1 MTKLTKKSLVI
12 DTVVVSLATLLA
24 YLLLVVTGTAH
35 FFLFLI
41 PVPIAI
47 FTIKY
52 EDAIASI
59 PLGLIVAFSPFIL
72 KPFAGELFD
81 AKMQGFVVLTVTA
94 LVGILHGYIAER
106 HMKHQLRL
114 LLIILTDII
123 ANYLILF
130 VFSSHITGEPFSF
143 EVKAITEEILEL
155 LSFMNFS
162 ETFKTFALT
171 YAEAIVPA
179 IIIVTG
185 VVEAVLT
192 HATTHALAKRVF
204 KLEYGH
210 TFSGIHMFIPR
221 LWSIVFLPLIVA
233 TAIGAFFFAS
243 ALGVWKVFLI
253 IGFNIFAISYVFYV
267 LEGFTTVVRFIAC
280 RYHKRMY
287 LWPTIA
293 MLLFSPLFYILGIID
308 SFFLLQPHLR
318 VHLHSSYKKQAVI
331 NSQNDLK
338 K

>member
-1 MTKLTKKSLVI
+1 
-12 DTVVVSLATLLA
+12 
-24 YLLLVVTGTAH
+24 
-35 FFLFLI
+35 
-41 PVPIAI
+41 
-47 FTIKY
+47 
-52 EDAIASI
+52 
-59 PLGLIVAFSPFIL
+59 
-72 KPFAGELFD
+72 
-81 AKMQGFVVLTVTA
+81 MQGFVVLTVTA

-114 LLIILTDII
+114 LLIILADII

-143 EVKAITEEILEL
+143 EVKAITEKILEL

-221 LWSIVFLPLIVA
+221 LWSIVFFPLIVA

-243 ALGVWKVFLI
+243 ALGVWKVLLI

-293 MLLFSPLFYILGIID
+293 MLFFSPLFYILGIID
-308 SFFLLQPHLR
+308 SFFLLQPRLR

-331 NSQNDLK
+331 NSQND
-338 K
+338 